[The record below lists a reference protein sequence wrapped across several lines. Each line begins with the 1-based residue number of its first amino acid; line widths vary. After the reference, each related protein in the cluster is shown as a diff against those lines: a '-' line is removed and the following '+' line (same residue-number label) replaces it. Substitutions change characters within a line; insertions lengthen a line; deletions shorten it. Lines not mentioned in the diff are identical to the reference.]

1 MVPRRNQTTGGQLAA
16 MNLTC
21 IPANEVAF
29 GFRWTRRTSLLELTT
44 TRLAE
49 DLRANESLALEAPVT
64 ILCENEVERS
74 KDLVGNIIR
83 TGTGR
88 FRDSIFL
95 IQLYNHLQCFHLRLG
110 KTRIQAHATGIQC
123 TVTRSFNG
131 RRILPHRHPGHPNPT
146 SDWVV
151 RPVRVEHTMSNPRV
165 ADR

>member
-95 IQLYNHLQCFHLRLG
+95 IQLYKYSPFTMLSFTSRKNPH
-110 KTRIQAHATGIQC
+110 TGAC
-123 TVTRSFNG
+123 
-131 RRILPHRHPGHPNPT
+131 H
-146 SDWVV
+146 W
-151 RPVRVEHTMSNPRV
+151 HTMHGNKELQRPKNSSSSSSRSSQSNI
-165 ADR
+165 